1 MSAGI
6 ELVDTILSLNIGLTE
21 SNEIITDL
29 NYQEERE
36 VISSITLAF

>member
-6 ELVDTILSLNIGLTE
+6 ELMDTILSLNIGLTE

-29 NYQEERE
+29 NY
-36 VISSITLAF
+36 